1 LELGWGPGTRVIGA
15 VGRLCEQKNHAF
27 LIEAFALAVKQ
38 RPELRLA
45 IVGEGPLRAELEQQI
60 QRLRLD
66 GRVRLMGL
74 RGDVPE
80 LMLGLFDA
88 FAMPSHHE
96 GLPLALLEAQ
106 AAGLPSIGSEFGV
119 IRGGLDQLFTLTMAV
134 SDPQKWVSGLIEA
147 VDARR
152 TPVEAA
158 CSKMA
163 AGGFGIE
170 GSWRRLTAIYEARA
184 ASEAAA

>member
-1 LELGWGPGTRVIGA
+1 
-15 VGRLCEQKNHAF
+15 
-27 LIEAFALAVKQ
+27 
-38 RPELRLA
+38 
-45 IVGEGPLRAELEQQI
+45 
-60 QRLRLD
+60 
-66 GRVRLMGL
+66 
-74 RGDVPE
+74 
-80 LMLGLFDA
+80 
-88 FAMPSHHE
+88 
-96 GLPLALLEAQ
+96 
-106 AAGLPSIGSEFGV
+106 
-119 IRGGLDQLFTLTMAV
+119 MAV